1 MSLILFP
8 LNSFYSLG
16 PCCYFVF
23 SVQSGPFN
31 LKRHVHAHKINNVG
45 SFLNDSLCLKL
56 HLMPWLVMQ
65 PLYQQPQQAALNLTF
80 FLIFTFCTRC
90 IGPSLLFI
98 TLCSDLFLDV
108 LICTFI
114 LTLIIL
120 PCGNPCTVWSYSF
133 SARPHCLCGFWF
145 VWPNS
150 DFQGNHCHTLVTD
163 FHSNSVCIA
172 LAKSIRCIKHQLLI
186 IDVHILSDIDA
197 CFRGTRLTASSS
209 VLFVRNPRW
218 IKLFV
223 LVVLVNC
230 RKALEAGL
238 RARLLQQAVWEKK
251 KGSCYFSAPLT
262 EA

>member
-1 MSLILFP
+1 MSLIPFP

-56 HLMPWLVMQ
+56 HFMPRWWCS
-65 PLYQQPQQAALNLTF
+65 LYISSLNRLHLIWHFFSYLHFVLAALG
-80 FLIFTFCTRC
+80 RHYY
-90 IGPSLLFI
+90 SSR
-98 TLCSDLFLDV
+98 CSDLFLDV

-120 PCGNPCTVWSYSF
+120 ACGNPCTVWSYSF